1 MAESLVKFDNENEAR
16 EVVKDVK
23 SDKTSTNW

>member
-1 MAESLVKFDNENEAR
+1 LVKFENEHDAR